1 MAQLM
6 KINGERLLE
15 DLHLL
20 KDFTDTPGSGVTRF
34 SYGKQDKKAR
44 KYLFEQAKALG
55 CQIETDALKNVR
67 IHMPQNQEGRK
78 RIVIGS
84 HVDTVRN
91 GGWLDGIYGVT
102 GGLAVLRALK
112 DCQLRRNLELVIFA
126 EEEGSN
132 FGSTMTGSKFIT
144 GSYGDPD
151 LDKLKNDQ
159 DISLRTILGD
169 PSPADLEAVR
179 WDFAQIEAM
188 LELHIEQGP
197 VLERKGLPLGIV
209 EAIFGMQVIEVEIK
223 GVGNHAGATPMVDRK
238 DALCAAA
245 QCILAA
251 EDMVRPDG
259 ISVVTVGR
267 IHAEP
272 DCSNVIPEKARFTL
286 EVRDRDNKK
295 IQTYMD
301 RITAAFKEIC
311 SQRGVDCQ
319 ITRTSSSKPLSLDTG
334 LIETMK
340 GLAEKKRIPHQVM
353 DSGAVHDACMIANH
367 ARTGMI
373 FVPSIGG
380 RSHVPEEDT
389 KKEDLILGAQFLLDL
404 ASDLTGAK

>member
-1 MAQLM
+1 M
-6 KINGERLLE
+6 
-15 DLHLL
+15 
-20 KDFTDTPGSGVTRF
+20 
-34 SYGKQDKKAR
+34 
-44 KYLFEQAKALG
+44 
-55 CQIETDALKNVR
+55 
-67 IHMPQNQEGRK
+67 
-78 RIVIGS
+78 
-84 HVDTVRN
+84 
-91 GGWLDGIYGVT
+91 
-102 GGLAVLRALK
+102 
-112 DCQLRRNLELVIFA
+112 
-126 EEEGSN
+126 
-132 FGSTMTGSKFIT
+132 
-144 GSYGDPD
+144 
-151 LDKLKNDQ
+151 
-159 DISLRTILGD
+159 GD

-373 FVPSIGG
+373 CVPSIGG